1 MINTNKIFH
10 KAKIAVSTELINHLK
25 NVNDNSFIGFCIH
38 QILLKDEE
46 LKKLLKELKTISGE
60 NPGIMIPII
69 GKEAY
74 SLLMG

>member
-1 MINTNKIFH
+1 
-10 KAKIAVSTELINHLK
+10 
-25 NVNDNSFIGFCIH
+25 
-38 QILLKDEE
+38 LLKDEE

-74 SLLMG
+74 SLLMGKCPLSPGTSSEFSP